1 MKNPLREDERL
12 SQTYTT
18 CKWLSQDW
26 NVGLTYPTTLLLN
39 SWSLVP
45 QSELEAGFH
54 GQGNVHYQGK
64 TGRGQLL
71 TFPEGHSLSVP
82 AGHNVSC
89 YLCSLSP
96 TSCEDIMWGGEVS
109 GMRRV
114 KLLQLTEAVPLHLNS
129 TIEESSLSGILFDA
143 NVLSTLRH
151 AYFSTRTGHLELH
164 YLII

>member
-1 MKNPLREDERL
+1 MKNPLREDEQL

-18 CKWLSQDW
+18 RKWLSQDW
-26 NVGLTYPTTLLLN
+26 NMGLTYPTTLFLN
-39 SWSLVP
+39 SWSPVP

-64 TGRGQLL
+64 PGRGQLL
-71 TFPEGHSLSVP
+71 TFPEGHPLSVRRAERLLLP
-82 AGHNVSC
+82 LQSVPN
-89 YLCSLSP
+89 L
-96 TSCEDIMWGGEVS
+96 CEDVMGVEGEVS

-151 AYFSTRTGHLELH
+151 AYFSTRPGHLELH